1 MNVELLPEG
10 PKVEESAA
18 PRSLLNYGP
27 FAAITVAVTSFFGS
41 QLLAGVA
48 LALLPSLLGWDEA
61 RIQQWFDS
69 SMLPQAIII
78 GLSGVIGIVL
88 IRLFLHS
95 RGNRLLQLGL
105 APPKLA
111 IIWQAVA
118 GFFVYLVSYLLVVAA
133 AKTLIPALNL
143 EQEQDL
149 GFEIGAGSNILL
161 LVFTLVVVPPIVE
174 EIVMRGFLFGGLR
187 NKVSFLPAALVTSTL
202 FAAAHLP
209 GGKDGLLWVGA
220 IDTFV
225 LSVVLCYMREK
236 TGNLWPCIA
245 VHAIKNGLAL
255 VYLVHLG

>member
-1 MNVELLPEG
+1 MEP
-10 PKVEESAA
+10 PAS
-18 PRSLLNYGP
+18 RSLLNYGP
-27 FAAITVAVTSFFGS
+27 AAALTVALVGFFGS
-41 QLLAGVA
+41 QLLAAIAVG
-48 LALLPSLLGWDEA
+48 LFPSFLGWEQA
-61 RIQQWFDS
+61 RIERWFDS
-69 SMLPQAIII
+69 GVLPQTLVI
-78 GLSGVIGIVL
+78 GLSGLISIVL

-105 APPKLA
+105 GRPKLA
-111 IIWQAVA
+111 IIWQAIA
-118 GFFVYLVSYLLVVAA
+118 GFFVYLLGYLLVVAA
-133 AKTLIPALNL
+133 AKALIPALNL

-149 GFEIGAGSNILL
+149 GFDIGAGSNILL
-161 LVFTLVVVPPIVE
+161 LAFTLVVIPPLVE

-187 NKVSFLPAALVTSTL
+187 TKLSFLPAALVTSSL

-225 LSVVLCYMREK
+225 LSVVLCYLREK

-255 VYLVHLG
+255 IYLVNLG